1 MDFVNYK
8 RPHRA
13 IVRSKAKLQLLQ
25 SAEVDFQWSETDDAL
40 LNDLAT
46 TLFQS
51 DQYQTLYSQCQ
62 SKPDMHKINRQLI
75 TELVETYRQL
85 SERKQDGIIQRLNAL
100 LVR

>member
-1 MDFVNYK
+1 MDVNYK

-25 SAEVDFQWSETDDAL
+25 SAHTDFQWSETDDAL

-51 DQYQTLYSQCQ
+51 NHYQRLYSQCQ
-62 SKPDMHKINRQLI
+62 SKPDIYKTNRQLI
-75 TELVETYRQL
+75 TELVDAHRQI
-85 SERKQDGIIQRLNAL
+85 SERKQDGTIQRLNAL
-100 LVR
+100 L